1 MLPRTACARRSDN
14 GGGGVPLAHLTGV
27 TRDRPASGLPM
38 VYRLG
43 VGAKMI
49 KVDEQTHARLI
60 QLAAENGTTIG
71 GFVAGLVQAQRTR
84 AEWADIA
91 HQTADYLHEQFGFVA
106 TPEEQATAEAWL
118 TRQPD
123 QRLRRGRASS

>member
-1 MLPRTACARRSDN
+1 
-14 GGGGVPLAHLTGV
+14 
-27 TRDRPASGLPM
+27 M
-38 VYRLG
+38 VYRLR
-43 VGAKMI
+43 VGSKMI

-60 QLAAENGTTIG
+60 ELAAEHGSTIG

-91 HQTADYLHEQFGFVA
+91 NQTADYLHEQFGFVA

-118 TRQPD
+118 NRQPN
-123 QRLRRGRASS
+123 QRLRRRASS